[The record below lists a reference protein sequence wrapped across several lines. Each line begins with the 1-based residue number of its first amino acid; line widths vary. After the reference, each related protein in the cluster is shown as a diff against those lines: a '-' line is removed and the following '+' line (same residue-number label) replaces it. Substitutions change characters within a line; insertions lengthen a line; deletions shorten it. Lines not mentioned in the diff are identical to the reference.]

1 MANMSKTKCPMP
13 SQDPLVR
20 AGNFQEVALGYTEEM
35 AVEEAQR
42 CLNCK
47 NKPCHEGCP
56 VGIDIPGFI
65 SKVAE
70 RDFAGAY
77 DVLSLSTTLAA
88 VCGRVCPQENQ
99 CEGKCVRGQGR
110 KRGHRPSGAFR
121 SRLAPGKCDR
131 YARKGR
137 VQRPQGGG
145 GRLRPQRP
153 DLRR

>member
-88 VCGRVCPQENQ
+88 VCGRNTQMNDLADLTEHYYDK
-99 CEGKCVRGQGR
+99 GYW
-110 KRGHRPSGAFR
+110 R
-121 SRLAPGKCDR
+121 SKKYTL
-131 YARKGR
+131 
-137 VQRPQGGG
+137 
-145 GRLRPQRP
+145 
-153 DLRR
+153 